1 MEISPTLTGPL
12 PNAQT
17 GGETE
22 TGVISSDFETFLK
35 MLTVQMQN
43 QDPLNPIKSEDYAVQ
58 LATFSGVEQQVRTND
73 LLEALAA
80 QMGVSGMAQLAGWVG
95 MEARAVMPGYFDG
108 APITLTPNPESTAD
122 RADLVVSNADGFEV
136 QRIAISVSKD
146 PITWTGLDGNGAEL
160 PHGTYSFEVE
170 SFSNGALSRTD
181 PAEVYSRIVEARAD
195 GGATILVM
203 EGGAEVPANEVT
215 AIREPEAAV
224 TI

>member
-12 PNAQT
+12 QST
-17 GGETE
+17 QSSGETE

-95 MEARAVMPGYFDG
+95 MEARAVMPGHFDG
-108 APITLTPNPESTAD
+108 APITLTPNPEPTAD
-122 RADLVVSNADGFEV
+122 RADLVVRNLDGFEV
-136 QRIAISVSKD
+136 QRIPISLSKD

-181 PAEVYSRIVEARAD
+181 PAEIYSRIVEARAD

-203 EGGAEVPANEVT
+203 EGGAEVPASEVT
-215 AIREPEAAV
+215 AIREPETRAE
-224 TI
+224 

>member
-12 PNAQT
+12 QST
-17 GGETE
+17 QSSGETE

-95 MEARAVMPGYFDG
+95 MEARAVMPGHFDG
-108 APITLTPNPESTAD
+108 APITLTPNPEPTAD
-122 RADLVVSNADGFEV
+122 RADLVVRNLDGFEV
-136 QRIAISVSKD
+136 QRIPISLSKD

-181 PAEVYSRIVEARAD
+181 PAEIYSRIVEARAD

-203 EGGAEVPANEVT
+203 EGGAEVPASEVT
-215 AIREPEAAV
+215 AIREPETGAV
-224 TI
+224 

>member
-12 PNAQT
+12 QST
-17 GGETE
+17 QSSGETE

-95 MEARAVMPGYFDG
+95 MEARAVMPGHFDG
-108 APITLTPNPESTAD
+108 APITLTPNPEPTAD
-122 RADLVVSNADGFEV
+122 RADLVVRNLDGFEV
-136 QRIAISVSKD
+136 QRIPISLSKD

-160 PHGTYSFEVE
+160 PHGTYDFEVE

-195 GGATILVM
+195 GGATVLVM
-203 EGGAEVPANEVT
+203 DGGAQVPASEVT
-215 AIREPEAAV
+215 AIREPETGAV
-224 TI
+224 

>member
-12 PNAQT
+12 TGAQS

-95 MEARAVMPGYFDG
+95 MEARAAIPGHFDG
-108 APITLTPNPESTAD
+108 APITLTPNPEPTAD
-122 RADLVVSNADGFEV
+122 RADLVVRNLDGFEV
-136 QRIAISVSKD
+136 QRIPISLSKD

-203 EGGAEVPANEVT
+203 DGGAQVPASEVT
-215 AIREPEAAV
+215 AIREPETGAM
-224 TI
+224 